1 MPWSICGSANGY
13 SLFHAEYYFLNV
25 ATWPF
30 HTLGCNYV
38 IKQQSLTENVACF
51 WMPQWNTS
59 SAVKHLCLLEEAWAR
74 AHPATDGAAE
84 IWWQN
89 SPKQAVIMVLEWG
102 RVLYKFVNQQN
113 FNICVWWAGPDTG
126 WPHWVCF
133 VVTISVKT
141 LGLGPLLLQ
150 QHPSFGGSFV
160 TQLFER
166 VNKSKTWGS
175 HVHGAG
181 KVLWRTM
188 SLNRDCSALPTD
200 CNFGGAHLLPAF
212 SSWNGNV
219 ILLIHVLVENNLQR
233 NSWLDKMSL
242 APLLSVGSVCTF
254 LLPASQRNTN
264 SV

>member
-113 FNICVWWAGPDTG
+113 FNICVWWAGPDTVSLLCG
-126 WPHWVCF
+126 NHFSQNIRSWSLTATAASFIWGLFCHTTFWKSEQVK
-133 VVTISVKT
+133 SVRF
-141 LGLGPLLLQ
+141 
-150 QHPSFGGSFV
+150 SCSWCR
-160 TQLFER
+160 E
-166 VNKSKTWGS
+166 
-175 HVHGAG
+175 
-181 KVLWRTM
+181 
-188 SLNRDCSALPTD
+188 SALKD
-200 CNFGGAHLLPAF
+200 YEL
-212 SSWNGNV
+212 
-219 ILLIHVLVENNLQR
+219 E
-233 NSWLDKMSL
+233 
-242 APLLSVGSVCTF
+242 
-254 LLPASQRNTN
+254 
-264 SV
+264 